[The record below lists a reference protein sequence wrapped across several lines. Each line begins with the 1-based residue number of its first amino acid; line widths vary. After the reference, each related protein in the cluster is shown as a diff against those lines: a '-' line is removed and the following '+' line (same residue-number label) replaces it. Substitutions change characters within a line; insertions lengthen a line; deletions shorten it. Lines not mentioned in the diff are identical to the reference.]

1 MFRGADLLALR
12 ERRGVSRGAVS
23 GRAGISRFTVS
34 RLESNLRMPAID
46 SLAKLAES
54 GTYSLVNQLL
64 L

>member
-1 MFRGADLLALR
+1 MFRGADLLPLP
-12 ERRGVSRGAVS
+12 EQRGVSRGAVS
-23 GRAGISRFTVS
+23 GRAGISRCTVS

-46 SLAKLAES
+46 SLVKLADS